1 MKIEREAYFQRF
13 HAEGRV
19 VLKVD
24 APPEYGQIVMEALV
38 YPGVV
43 TATPKLDFVR
53 FTEELIAKGL
63 SPDTAGKI
71 ATGLRIFE
79 DEAYFVP
86 GRG

>member
-1 MKIEREAYFQRF
+1 
-13 HAEGRV
+13 
-19 VLKVD
+19 
-24 APPEYGQIVMEALV
+24 
-38 YPGVV
+38 VV